1 MRSVN
6 RRPHVLLSCAMSIDG
21 YIDDSTGTRLL
32 LSNAADF
39 DRVDA
44 VRAEQDAILVGADT
58 IRRDNPRL
66 LVRSDQRRRQRMQAG
81 RSASPIKVTLTR
93 TGNLNPDARF
103 FAAGEVS
110 KLVYAAS
117 RITAGL
123 ARALGGVATVIDA
136 GESPTLERILADLA
150 DRGVQ
155 RLMVEGGGRMHS
167 QFLAAGL
174 ADELHLAVAP
184 FPVGD
189 SKAPRFL
196 EEASYPFTS
205 NRRMR
210 LIGVEPIEDVA
221 LLRYRL
227 SSNE

>member
-1 MRSVN
+1 
-6 RRPHVLLSCAMSIDG
+6 MSIDG
-21 YIDDSTGTRLL
+21 YIDDSAETRLL

-44 VRAEQDAILVGADT
+44 VRAEHDAILVGADT
-58 IRRDNPRL
+58 IRRDDPRL
-66 LVRSDQRRRQRMQAG
+66 LVRSDQRRGQRIRAG
-81 RSASPIKVTLTR
+81 RLASPIKVTLTR
-93 TGNLNPDARF
+93 TGNLDPGAQF
-103 FAAGEVS
+103 FAAGDGP

-117 RITAGL
+117 QIVTRLAGT
-123 ARALGGVATVIDA
+123 LGDLATVIDA
-136 GESPTLERILADLA
+136 GEPLTLEFLLTDLA

-155 RLMVEGGGRMHS
+155 RLMVEGGSQVHS

-196 EEASYPFTS
+196 DEASYPFTS
-205 NRRMR
+205 SRRMR

-227 SSNE
+227 SNDE